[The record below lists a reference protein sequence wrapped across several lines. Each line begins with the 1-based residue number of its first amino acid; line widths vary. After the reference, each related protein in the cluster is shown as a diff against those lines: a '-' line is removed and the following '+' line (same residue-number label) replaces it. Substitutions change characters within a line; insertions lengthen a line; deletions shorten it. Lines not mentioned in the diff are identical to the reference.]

1 MASLS
6 DLLTS
11 LASGGQGAPSSAT
24 AAVPPQ
30 PLAPNFV
37 PDDAISQQYSLA
49 NKLRN
54 VAPAT
59 SWAGVLANGL
69 GAVGGNLVQ
78 GDANN
83 ALGNNQAL
91 RKQDIQSAASA
102 TDLPSLEKSLI
113 SAQTPDIQNLG
124 LQTKIKQI
132 TDDPSKDYRVRAAQA
147 LQYGLQQGTQPF
159 RDFVLTGKLPNVD
172 SPMNVKEWNFFSK
185 LPPDQQQQYLTMK
198 RSEKYLDTGTEFV
211 RPNPVAPG
219 QNISAIPKNV
229 AGEAE
234 QKDIGK
240 DVAKAKTDLPTAV
253 NNADKIIRTIDSVV
267 NDKDLPSMIGP
278 IAGRLPN
285 ISGKSQDLQAKMD
298 QIGGQSFLQAYGALR
313 GGGSITEVEGAKATA
328 SLNRLQNAKVG
339 TAEWIAAAK
348 EFRQD
353 VVDLAN
359 IAKRKASG
367 NYAPLPAPNLDA
379 PGALPPGYKIERVQ

>member
-1 MASLS
+1 MSSLS
-6 DLLTS
+6 DILTS
-11 LASGGQGAPSSAT
+11 LASGGTGTQNSA
-24 AAVPPQ
+24 AATVPH
-30 PLAPNFV
+30 PNYV
-37 PDDAISQQYSLA
+37 PEDAITQQYSLA

-102 TDLPSLEKSLI
+102 TDLQGLEKSLI

-159 RDFVLTGKLPNVD
+159 RDFVLTGKLPDVD

-211 RPNPVAPG
+211 RPNPVNPG
-219 QNISAIPKNV
+219 QPVATVPKNV
-229 AGEAE
+229 SGEQE
-234 QKDIGK
+234 QKDLGK
-240 DVAKAKTDLPTAV
+240 DTAAAKAT
-253 NNADKIIRTIDSVV
+253 
-267 NDKDLPSMIGP
+267 
-278 IAGRLPN
+278 LPN
-285 ISGKSQDLQAKMD
+285 VVQSANSLVGVLDSILKDPYLDNMTGPVSGRMPNLSARSQDIQSKID
-298 QIGGQSFLQAYGALR
+298 QVMGKTFLQAFNSLR
-313 GGGSITEVEGAKATA
+313 GGGAITEIEGQKATQ
-328 SLNRLQNAKVG
+328 SLNRLQNTKVG
-339 TAEWIAAAK
+339 TEAWVQAAQ

-353 VVDLAN
+353 VLDLVD
-359 IAKRKASG
+359 IARRKAAG
-367 NYAPLPAPNLDA
+367 NYAPLPAPNLDSKV
-379 PGALPPGYKIERVQ
+379 LPDGYKIERVQ

>member
-6 DLLTS
+6 DFLTS
-11 LASGGQGAPSSAT
+11 LASGGTGTPNSAT
-24 AAVPPQ
+24 AAVPKAPI
-30 PLAPNFV
+30 APNFV
-37 PDDAISQQYSLA
+37 PDDAITQQYSLA

-59 SWAGVLANGL
+59 SWAGVIANGL

-78 GDANN
+78 GDANT
-83 ALGNNQAL
+83 ALGNNQAI
-91 RKQDIQSAASA
+91 RRQDIQNAASA
-102 TDLPSLEKSLI
+102 TDLPGLEKSLI
-113 SAQTPDIQNLG
+113 NAQTPDIQNLG

-132 TDDPSKDYRVRAAQA
+132 TDDPAKDYRVRAAQA
-147 LQYGLQQGTQPF
+147 IQYGLQQGTQPF
-159 RDFVLTGKLPNVD
+159 RDFVLTGKLPDVD
-172 SPMNVKEWNFFSK
+172 SPMNVKEWNFFQK

-198 RSEKYLDTGTEFV
+198 RAEKYLDTGTEFV

-219 QNISAIPKNV
+219 QNVSVVPKNV
-229 AGEAE
+229 AGEQE

-240 DVAKAKTDLPTAV
+240 EVAKAKVDLPTAI
-253 NNADKIIRTIDSVV
+253 NNADKITRTIDSVL
-267 NDKDLPSMIGP
+267 NDPYLNNMTGP

-285 ISGKSQDLQAKMD
+285 LSAKSQDLQSKMD

-339 TAEWIAAAK
+339 TAEWVAAAR

-353 VVDLAN
+353 VLDLAE
-359 IAKRKASG
+359 IARRKAAG
-367 NYAPLPAPNLDA
+367 NFEPLPAPNLEST
-379 PGALPPGYKIERVQ
+379 GKLPPGYTIEKVQ